1 MAIKNRR
8 AYDHGPVIGGKWICR
23 NEIKKQ
29 NKKNLLFL
37 LFEHANTILFFIT
50 ANFSRVSRKE
60 IKVEMNGTNEH
71 IIQTPGKILQ
81 KLKVPEI

>member
-1 MAIKNRR
+1 MV
-8 AYDHGPVIGGKWICR
+8 VIGGKWICR
-23 NEIKKQ
+23 NEIKKII
-29 NKKNLLFL
+29 KLHSL

-50 ANFSRVSRKE
+50 ANFSGVSRKE

-71 IIQTPGKILQ
+71 IIQTPGKISQ